1 MRFDNNKRDYT
12 DEIRRTNFH
21 RWNFPP
27 CLHFLDGLIYV
38 IARRLLCREKGQ
50 QLAYYF
56 GGCCRLS
63 TVSAKNAWQ
72 ALNRPC
78 LHSILPKGLPRSE
91 TILFWGNGGFGVPE
105 AAQPEAA
112 SFLFDKARRIAVNFA
127 KLPVLMDRT
136 KTEPQA
142 RRSGLF

>member
-50 QLAYYF
+50 LLGYYF

-63 TVSAKNAWQ
+63 TVSAKTHGKHLI
-72 ALNRPC
+72 ALACTVFCRKDCSVVSPFFSGGMGDLESRRPPSQRRP
-78 LHSILPKGLPRSE
+78 LFFLIRRVGL
-91 TILFWGNGGFGVPE
+91 L
-105 AAQPEAA
+105 
-112 SFLFDKARRIAVNFA
+112 
-127 KLPVLMDRT
+127 
-136 KTEPQA
+136 
-142 RRSGLF
+142 